1 MLRRFLADSWEWFRA
16 SRRQRLEWRAVRAA
30 QTASRLLGLA
40 DYCRH
45 RQAGPEAEIMAD
57 LAQKKAERLTRKAAR
72 LTRLAF
78 AEPDE
83 D

>member
-1 MLRRFLADSWEWFRA
+1 MRRWFADFWVWLRA

-30 QTASRLLGLA
+30 ETAAYLLNLA
-40 DYCRH
+40 ECCRH

>member
-1 MLRRFLADSWEWFRA
+1 MRRWFADFWEWFRA

-40 DYCRH
+40 EYCRH
-45 RQAGPEAEIMAD
+45 RLTGPEAEYLAD
-57 LAQKKAERLTRKAAR
+57 LARKKAERLTRKAAR